1 MGNPTASLKA
11 NRKVVKVPKGTSKYQ
26 AAWIVDDEEEGSQED
41 DDEDDDIDDD
51 MMEEAVSQVLPRT
64 DTAGDLHGRIAYPRT
79 ILSFQLAPCKGTT
92 QSQDFPGFPLLNL
105 LCISCC
111 FSLLDTEM
119 RHCGVL
125 AGFAVLHGHRKSACA
140 HRLCAVLCVRRGKA
154 LRRKRNLRR
163 RNVRP

>member
-64 DTAGDLHGRIAYPRT
+64 DTAGDLHGGIAYPRT

-92 QSQDFPGFPLLNL
+92 QSQDLPGFPLLNL
-105 LCISCC
+105 LCVSCC
-111 FSLLDTEM
+111 FFSLLDTEM

-125 AGFAVLHGHRKSACA
+125 SYDSQCEYMQALQCCMDIKRARVLTGS
-140 HRLCAVLCVRRGKA
+140 VLFSVSGGGKQ
-154 LRRKRNLRR
+154 
-163 RNVRP
+163 